1 MTKSIQFYY
10 DFSSPYTYIAHK
22 KIREIQKKNSIKF
35 IYCPMLLGGLHK
47 LAGIT
52 ANAFIKNKNEFMR
65 QDCEMVSKKLKIDFK
80 FNDYFPISSLNLMR
94 GSLVTNKDISDKYID
109 CFFDAYW
116 RDDIDLSNEENVTK
130 ILKKCGID
138 ENIFYKDIKQQK
150 IKDELKLL
158 TNHAFDIDI
167 FGAPTF
173 LVNQKIFC
181 QQIKFQKDFQ
191 LKLYRHVLDLLI
203 YLKFLLQ

>member
-1 MTKSIQFYY
+1 MTKSIKFYY

-22 KIREIQKKNSIKF
+22 KIREVQKKSSIKF

-65 QDCEMVSKKLKIDFK
+65 RDCEMVSKKLKIDFK
-80 FNDYFPISSLNLMR
+80 FNEYFPISSLNLMR
-94 GSLVTNKDISDKYID
+94 GSLVTSKDILDKYID

-116 RDDIDLSNEENVTK
+116 KDNINLSDNEIFKNKLEDLGINVDNFLKNIGNKETK
-130 ILKKCGID
+130 EKL
-138 ENIFYKDIKQQK
+138 IK
-150 IKDELKLL
+150 L
-158 TNHAFDIDI
+158 TQDAYNKRI

-173 LVNQKIFC
+173 ICNNKIFWG
-181 QQIKFQKDFQ
+181 QD
-191 LKLYRHVLDLLI
+191 RLDYAI
-203 YLKFLLQ
+203 EEFSN

>member
-22 KIREIQKKNSIKF
+22 KIREVQKKEAIKF

-65 QDCEMVSKKLKIDFK
+65 RDCEMVSKKLKIDFK
-80 FNDYFPISSLNLMR
+80 FNDYFPISSLYLMR
-94 GSLVTNKDISDKYID
+94 GSLVISKDLSDEYID

-116 RDDIDLSNEENVTK
+116 KDNINLSDDEIFKDKLKDLH
-130 ILKKCGID
+130 ID
-138 ENIFYKDIKQQK
+138 ENTFLNSISKKKTKEKLIELTQK
-150 IKDELKLL
+150 AYDKK
-158 TNHAFDIDI
+158 I

-173 LVNQKIFC
+173 ICNNKIFWG
-181 QQIKFQKDFQ
+181 QD
-191 LKLYRHVLDLLI
+191 RLDYAI
-203 YLKFLLQ
+203 EEFSK